1 MMLALL
7 QVAPTTDEIQKLV
20 ELQSKFGTDMVI
32 SASLI
37 ALGLVFSTLL
47 ILYWRQRSTQD
58 LKEKS
63 QRAAISLEETRMRL
77 EEERENNRLM
87 REQQSEMFKHIL
99 NGNGDK
105 NQPSLRM
112 LVDSVNALNEQ
123 VHAHL
128 AGERPMVDCR
138 DWITSEVSRIVEK
151 SLKGME
157 ARIAEI
163 VRLAERTRD
172 EVREMLR
179 DAERKIDAAAVL
191 AQQKV
196 LAEADR
202 VASQLASNG
211 HD

>member
-1 MMLALL
+1 MLAIL
-7 QVAPTTDEIQKLV
+7 QVTPTTDEIQKLV

-63 QRAAISLEETRMRL
+63 QRAAISLKETEMRL
-77 EEERENNRLM
+77 DEERDNNRLM
-87 REQQSEMFKHIL
+87 REQQQKMFDHIL

-112 LVDSVNALNEQ
+112 LADSLNVLNEQ
-123 VHAHL
+123 VHIHL
-128 AGERPMVDCR
+128 SGERPMVDCR
-138 DWITSEVSRIVEK
+138 DWITSEVSRIVEN

-157 ARIAEI
+157 ARITEI

-172 EVREMLR
+172 DVREMLR
-179 DAERKIDAAAVL
+179 DAERKIEEAAELARMKVIAEAERAAAKLVC
-191 AQQKV
+191 
-196 LAEADR
+196 
-202 VASQLASNG
+202 NG
-211 HD
+211 HE

>member
-7 QVAPTTDEIQKLV
+7 QATPTTDGLSQMLD
-20 ELQSKFGTDMVI
+20 LQDKFGTEKVI
-32 SASLI
+32 A
-37 ALGLVFSTLL
+37 GLVLL
-47 ILYWRQRSTQD
+47 VLMGVSA
-58 LKEKS
+58 
-63 QRAAISLEETRMRL
+63 AAICHWRRVANLRL
-77 EEERENNRLM
+77 EEEKANNRLM